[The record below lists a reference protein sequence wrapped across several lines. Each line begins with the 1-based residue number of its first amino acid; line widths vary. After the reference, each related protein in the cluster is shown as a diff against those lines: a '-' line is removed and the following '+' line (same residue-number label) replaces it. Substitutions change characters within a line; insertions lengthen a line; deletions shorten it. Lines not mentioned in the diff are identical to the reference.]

1 VPQSSVVLDNQF
13 MLSTWRG
20 READWLV
27 GWCRFGRQVDSSVA
41 LPLHAGFLALKK
53 WAREGGQDPPG
64 FADHSGDRGAVTM
77 PKNLR
82 EGFEGQVFCPVCRS
96 TSDNVERHA
105 RDVEAKRGKFIDE
118 IPGGTRKVL
127 MPMRGFARVPSRG
140 ESNAF
145 VGGEGLGCFSSQLQF
160 FISFYSGNSNH
171 RRLTGWDITRS
182 PLLS

>member
-1 VPQSSVVLDNQF
+1 

-41 LPLHAGFLALKK
+41 LPLRAGFLALKK

-82 EGFEGQVFCPVCRS
+82 EGFEGQVFVPFAVRRLIMWKDTPGMLKLKGAS
-96 TSDNVERHA
+96 LSMRFQV
-105 RDVEAKRGKFIDE
+105 VPGKF
-118 IPGGTRKVL
+118 
-127 MPMRGFARVPSRG
+127 
-140 ESNAF
+140 
-145 VGGEGLGCFSSQLQF
+145 
-160 FISFYSGNSNH
+160 
-171 RRLTGWDITRS
+171 
-182 PLLS
+182 